1 MQLII
6 ITGSPGVGK
15 TTIAKILSKKLRAK
29 ALSITNFILKNR
41 IFENQRGEKVVE
53 IKKLQKLLEKEI
65 KKLKKEKFLII
76 EGHLACELSL
86 PNPAKVIVLRRSLKK
101 LKKEM
106 EKRNYSKKKISDNL
120 ILEALDYFGEN
131 SRIHYKEVYELFAKN
146 KKTTV
151 NKILK
156 ILKGKKIDETK
167 IANRIEKEEFVSML
181 QKNEL
186 KLL

>member
-1 MQLII
+1 MQFIV

-15 TTIAKILSKKLRAK
+15 TTIAKILSKKLKAK

-65 KKLKKEKFLII
+65 KKLRSEKSLII
-76 EGHLACELSL
+76 EGHLACEVSL

-106 EKRNYSKKKISDNL
+106 EKRNYSKRKISDNL

-131 SRIHYKEVYELFAKN
+131 SRTHYKEVYEVFAKN
-146 KKTTV
+146 KKATI

-156 ILKGKKIDETK
+156 ILKGEKIDETE

-186 KLL
+186 ELL

>member
-6 ITGSPGVGK
+6 VTGSPGVGK
-15 TTIAKILSKKLRAK
+15 TTIAKILSKKLRIK
-29 ALSITNFILKNR
+29 ALSITNFIFKNR

-65 KKLKKEKFLII
+65 RKLKSEKSLII
-76 EGHLACELSL
+76 EGHLACELSFS
-86 PNPAKVIVLRRSLKK
+86 NAKVIVIRRSLKQ

-106 EKRNYSKKKISDNL
+106 QKRNYSKKKISDNL
-120 ILEALDYFGEN
+120 ILEALDYFGES
-131 SRIHYKEVYELFAKN
+131 SRTHYKEVYEIFAKN
-146 KKTTV
+146 KKTTLK
-151 NKILK
+151 KILE

-167 IANRIEKEEFVSML
+167 IANRIEKEEFISML

-186 KLL
+186 ELL

>member
-15 TTIAKILSKKLRAK
+15 TTIARILSKKLKVK

-65 KKLKKEKFLII
+65 KKSRSEKFLII
-76 EGHLACELSL
+76 EGHLACELSFSA
-86 PNPAKVIVLRRSLKK
+86 AKVIVLRRSLKK

-106 EKRNYSKKKISDNL
+106 EKRKYSKRKISDNL

-131 SRIHYKEVYELFAKN
+131 SRIHYKEVYEVFVKN
-146 KKTTV
+146 KKATI
-151 NKILK
+151 NKILR
-156 ILKGKKIDETK
+156 ILKGEKIDETK

-186 KLL
+186 ELL